1 MLQTENTTLLVIDVQ
16 GKLAHSMHAKQALFE
31 NIKRIIRGAQILDV
45 AILWT
50 EQYPDGLG
58 PTIPE
63 IADLLAGLKPISKFN
78 FSCCDNDLFI
88 QRLEGLHPENILLAG
103 IEAHICVYQTARD
116 LVRSGYRVEIIED
129 AVSSRTIENKRI
141 GLEKCKQTG
150 TAVTGTETV
159 LFELLKTAK
168 DARFKDILNIVK

>member
-1 MLQTENTTLLVIDVQ
+1 M
-16 GKLAHSMHAKQALFE
+16 
-31 NIKRIIRGAQILDV
+31 
-45 AILWT
+45 
-50 EQYPDGLG
+50 
-58 PTIPE
+58 
-63 IADLLAGLKPISKFN
+63 
-78 FSCCDNDLFI
+78 FI